1 MAEKLPLES
10 QKYPGHSTTN
20 PGPNHE
26 IRRSYNFDIRTEQPL
41 YGKILG
47 VNLCP
52 IEIGLITNGP
62 GVCHLPKNILSYHPG
77 RMEPCSVHLNR
88 YVWHFMVHEGKPSVA
103 AQLLWEG
110 HRNVIIEDPELEG
123 ASRAKIRE
131 LHTQLIKKYEVFGTD
146 DIRYRFCL
154 SIDRCCLQ
162 SILASLYPPDLWDWR
177 LAWVKEG
184 RTGVV
189 NLLGM
194 PVFLNREEEAEHPSR
209 YVNLAL
215 SLIS

>member
-1 MAEKLPLES
+1 
-10 QKYPGHSTTN
+10 
-20 PGPNHE
+20 
-26 IRRSYNFDIRTEQPL
+26 
-41 YGKILG
+41 
-47 VNLCP
+47 
-52 IEIGLITNGP
+52 
-62 GVCHLPKNILSYHPG
+62 
-77 RMEPCSVHLNR
+77 MEPCSVHLNR

-184 RTGVV
+184 RTGVLIHLDIYEV
-189 NLLGM
+189 LSFTFSSEDWVEYVADFDEHLAPPGYVYYAYERWIRM
-194 PVFLNREEEAEHPSR
+194 EEKINGQMAH
-209 YVNLAL
+209 L
-215 SLIS
+215 SAGRKTHGVTNIDTIAWVGY